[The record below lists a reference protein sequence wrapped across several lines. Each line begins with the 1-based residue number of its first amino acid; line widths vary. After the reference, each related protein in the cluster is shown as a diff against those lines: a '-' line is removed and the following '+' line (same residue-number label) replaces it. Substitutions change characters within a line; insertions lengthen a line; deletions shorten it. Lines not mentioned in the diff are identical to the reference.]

1 MMLMRRDERE
11 HGADNRGERA
21 RRFLDA
27 FRAMAYP
34 ALSWGAGTLRASDLR
49 STMLVSAVSPRQGVI
64 HVATTSI
71 RARGGGIG
79 GFAENSA
86 TGAMPAP
93 SNPSNPVGF
102 SPPAPGLPTPCSSG
116 RASLR
121 RANCRRRPQPLCRTL
136 LWRQR
141 HSSWHQSLLPFP
153 GRRVVSSPLRLANR
167 PSTRVVRASAAVV
180 CSGAGRSRILR
191 RIARP
196 RAHPQPARLLR
207 LPLTAADSL
216 PAGRPATSRIN
227 SPGLGPSGAR
237 LGTTGLGE
245 LPIPQC
251 PVGSLKTGPKLRL
264 T

>member
-1 MMLMRRDERE
+1 
-11 HGADNRGERA
+11 
-21 RRFLDA
+21 
-27 FRAMAYP
+27 
-34 ALSWGAGTLRASDLR
+34 
-49 STMLVSAVSPRQGVI
+49 
-64 HVATTSI
+64 
-71 RARGGGIG
+71 
-79 GFAENSA
+79 
-86 TGAMPAP
+86 MPAP

-153 GRRVVSSPLRLANR
+153 GRRVVSSPLRLASR

-180 CSGAGRSRILR
+180 CSGTGRSRVLR
-191 RIARP
+191 GVARP
-196 RAHPQPARLLR
+196 RAHPQPARLLM